1 METDKHYFI
10 EGLFIIVFAA
20 AAAVLSVWLTNSGH
34 RDDVLYRIYFA
45 ESVSGLS
52 VGDTVKFQGVDI
64 GNVKSL
70 KLDTAD
76 PQRVEVDVSL
86 RKDAPIKTDTR
97 ASLNLKG
104 ITGVVFVE
112 LSGGSANAQMLAAA
126 TPAGQVP
133 QIPADKSTLA
143 QLLDDLPRIIKKFS
157 SIEDTVKKV
166 TTDASAISGRLR
178 DKYAPDKPKND
189 AGPRSHE

>member
-1 METDKHYFI
+1 METDKHYFV
-10 EGLFIIVFAA
+10 EGLFIIVFAFA
-20 AAAVLSVWLTNSGH
+20 AALLSVWLTNSGR
-34 RDDVLYRIYFA
+34 RDDVLYRIYFS

-64 GNVKSL
+64 GNVKTL

-86 RKDAPIKTDTR
+86 RKDAPVKTDTR

-104 ITGVVFVE
+104 ITGVVFIE
-112 LSGGSANAQMLAAA
+112 LSGGSANAQTLAAA
-126 TPAGQVP
+126 TPRGQIP
-133 QIPADKSTLA
+133 EIPADKSTLA
-143 QLLDDLPRIIKKFS
+143 QLLDDLPRIVKKFS

-166 TTDASAISGRLR
+166 TTDASAISGKLR

-189 AGPRSHE
+189 SGPQNHE